1 MKIIVV
7 PVNEIPRSIEI
18 DGSLESMQAVVGG
31 LIQIYMLD
39 NADDIVIICNEE
51 GKINGSCPNRVI
63 IGANG
68 RVEDVIYGDFFLC
81 SAHPDSEELESIPDN
96 LVDEY
101 IRRFSF

>member
-7 PVNEIPRSIEI
+7 PINDIPRTIEI

-31 LIQIYMLD
+31 VIQIYPLD
-39 NADDIVIICNEE
+39 NADEIVIICNEE

-63 IGANG
+63 IGADG
-68 RVEDVIYGDFFLC
+68 SVEDVIYGDFFLC
-81 SAHPDSEELESIPDN
+81 SAPPDSEDLKSIPDH

-101 IRRFSF
+101 IRSFSF

>member
-31 LIQIYMLD
+31 LIQLYPLD
-39 NADDIVIICNEE
+39 NTDDVVIICNEE
-51 GKINGSCPNRVI
+51 GKINGSAPNRVI
-63 IGANG
+63 IGADG

-81 SAHPDSEELESIPDN
+81 SAPPDSEDLKSIPDH